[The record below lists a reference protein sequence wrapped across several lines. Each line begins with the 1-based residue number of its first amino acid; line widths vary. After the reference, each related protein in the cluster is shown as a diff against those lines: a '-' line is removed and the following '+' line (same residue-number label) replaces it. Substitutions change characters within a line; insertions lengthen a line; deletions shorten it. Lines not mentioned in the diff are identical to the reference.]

1 MTSRGFSA
9 IFIIIGVVFIFV
21 LLFVLQDIFLA
32 PKDKQSILPGL
43 ERLLSSVSDFDENNL
58 PKFVKADFIDL
69 DRIERISKF
78 RSGQGHDFSQGTKE
92 SCRSM
97 KHYYGPP
104 NPNSQDL
111 DPKTYTP
118 EEPFINIYSPVN
130 GTVQSIEKEHF
141 PIGVQI
147 YLKPNDYP
155 QFIVRLFHIHP
166 KDGLKSGDKVTAG
179 EKLGYIGATLGTD
192 VAINVRSIGGQ
203 KFFSYFQVISD
214 EVFQKYKQRGANTIN
229 DFIITKEYRDA
240 NPLECN
246 GESFAENYSDNLSD
260 FVQLNAL

>member
-1 MTSRGFSA
+1 MTRGFSA
-9 IFIIIGVVFIFV
+9 IFIIIGVVFILF

-32 PKDKQSILPGL
+32 PKDKRHILPEL
-43 ERLLSSVSDFDENNL
+43 ERLSSSVSDFDENNL

-78 RSGQGHDFSQGTKE
+78 RSGQGHDFSQGTGE

-97 KHYYGPP
+97 KHYYHPP
-104 NPNSQDL
+104 NFNGNI

-130 GTVQSIEKEHF
+130 GTVQSIEKEQF

-155 QFIVRLFHIHP
+155 QFIVRLFHIYL
-166 KDGLKSGDKVTAG
+166 KDGLKSGDKVSAG
-179 EKLGYIGATLGTD
+179 GKLGYIGATLGTD

-240 NPLECN
+240 NPLKCN